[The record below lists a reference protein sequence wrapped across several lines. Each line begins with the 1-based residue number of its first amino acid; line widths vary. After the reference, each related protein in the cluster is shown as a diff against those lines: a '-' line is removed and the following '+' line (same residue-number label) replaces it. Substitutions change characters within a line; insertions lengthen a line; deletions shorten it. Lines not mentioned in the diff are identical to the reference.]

1 MWFIWCLNNF
11 SICLILTSYLYS
23 FKTKTITMSKDDRSP
38 LNPFTGKKHYD
49 NVNDDIFL
57 QECFREYYET
67 LNNSQILDNTDG
79 GVLISSVA
87 TKLIIAVRNYLAS
100 INRLDYVDDYYEW
113 EFHLL
118 LEDAVNA
125 FCIPGG
131 KIVVFSGILSIL
143 SCEDELAFIL
153 GHEMAHALLDHTRTR
168 VSAQSTKDSLATV
181 SWIGSFAF
189 DILGM
194 GEIGSLTRAAVN
206 TVDVGS
212 QFLLLNPWGRDQ
224 ELEAD
229 RLGMFLIHYAGYDIS
244 GVPAFWRKMSA
255 QNANNFD
262 FFSTHPA
269 DDKRIAAMESFVLE
283 IEQGIDY
290 SRPILDQI
298 TTSSTIPA
306 LNQGDYDKVCSSC
319 GAGNSDDSRFCT
331 NCGHEFTNE
340 LRCPNCNSMV
350 SDDSKFCTNCGF
362 KLSDNLKCLNCG
374 STVGSGD
381 IFCTV
386 CGNKL

>member
-1 MWFIWCLNNF
+1 
-11 SICLILTSYLYS
+11 
-23 FKTKTITMSKDDRSP
+23 MSKDDRSP

-49 NVNDDIFL
+49 TVNDDIFL

-67 LNNSQILDNTDG
+67 LNNSRILDNTNNG
-79 GVLISSVA
+79 ILISSVA
-87 TKLIIAVRNYLAS
+87 TKLINAVRSYLAT

-113 EFHLL
+113 EFHLI

-131 KIVVFSGILSIL
+131 KIIVFSGILSIL

-168 VSAQSTKDSLATV
+168 VSTQNSKDTLAKA
-181 SWIGSFAF
+181 SWFGSFAF

-206 TVDVGS
+206 TIDIGS

-229 RLGMFLIHYAGYDIS
+229 RLGMFIIHCAGYDIS

-269 DDKRIAAMESFVLE
+269 DDKRIAAMESFVSE
-283 IEQGIDY
+283 IERGIDY
-290 SRPILDQI
+290 SRPILNQI
-298 TTSSTIPA
+298 TAISNTQVP
-306 LNQGDYDKVCSSC
+306 NQGDYDKICSNC
-319 GAGNSDDSRFCT
+319 GAGNSEDSRFCT
-331 NCGHEFTNE
+331 NCGHEFNFP
-340 LRCPNCNSMV
+340 LKCPNCNSIL
-350 SDDSKFCTNCGF
+350 SDDSKFCNNCGF
-362 KLSDNLKCLNCG
+362 KLSSDLKCSKCG
-374 STVGSGD
+374 SIVGSGD
-381 IFCTV
+381 VFCTV

>member
-1 MWFIWCLNNF
+1 
-11 SICLILTSYLYS
+11 
-23 FKTKTITMSKDDRSP
+23 MSKDDRSP

-49 NVNDDIFL
+49 NVDDDKFL

-67 LNNSQILDNTDG
+67 LNNSQILDNTDS

-87 TKLIIAVRNYLAS
+87 TKLINAVRNYLAS

-118 LEDAVNA
+118 SEDTVNA

-131 KIVVFSGILSIL
+131 KIIVFSGILSIL
-143 SCEDELAFIL
+143 SCEDEFAFIL

-168 VSAQSTKDSLATV
+168 VSAQSTKDSLATL
-181 SWIGSFAF
+181 SWFGSFAF

-194 GEIGSLTRAAVN
+194 DEIGSLTRAAVN
-206 TVDVGS
+206 TVNVGS
-212 QFLLLNPWGRDQ
+212 QFLLINPWGRDQ

-229 RLGMFLIHYAGYDIS
+229 RLGMFIIHYAGYDIS
-244 GVPAFWRKMSA
+244 GVPEFWRKMSA

-269 DDKRIAAMESFVLE
+269 DDKRIAAMENFVSE

-290 SRPILDQI
+290 SKPILNQI
-298 TTSSTIPA
+298 TTTSNTPV
-306 LNQGDYDKVCSSC
+306 LNRGDYDKICSNC
-319 GAGNSDDSRFCT
+319 GAANSKDSIFCT
-331 NCGHEFTNE
+331 NCGYKFPPG
-340 LRCPNCNSMV
+340 LKCPNCGSIV
-350 SDDSKFCTNCGF
+350 SDDSKFCNNCGF
-362 KLSDNLKCLNCG
+362 KLSSDLKCSKCG
-374 STVGSGD
+374 NIVGSGD
-381 IFCTV
+381 VFCTV